1 MMLIFEHTLEFDEW
15 LLDLRDSVAKARIST
30 RLVAAQQGHFGDTK
44 PVGEGVSEMRIH
56 YGPGYRIYFTRKGDI
71 VYVLLI
77 GGDKDSQKR
86 DIAQAKALAARLKE

>member
-1 MMLIFEHTLEFDEW
+1 MLIFEHTLEFDKW
-15 LLDLRDSVAKARIST
+15 LLDLRDSIAKARIST
-30 RLVAAQQGHFGDTK
+30 RLVAAQQGHFGDCK
-44 PVGEGVSEMRIH
+44 PVGDGVNEMRVH
-56 YGPGYRIYFTRKGDI
+56 CGPGYRIYFTRKGDV